1 MSSLARRLEERAAPQ
16 IPAPIPRFE
25 REVALWAPQ
34 AAAPRAGEGR
44 LPDGGPAPPCPRP
57 GGAAGKGCQE
67 RSGEQ
72 KWAGGRRPWKTTAG
86 PRRAALPQLR
96 GHCFLP
102 RAGWRAPPGRCCCGR
117 QRPWEDFSVAE
128 ISRFPL
134 SPEGSLSPRLR
145 WRSEDFLCSGPVPPL
160 FLLR

>member
-16 IPAPIPRFE
+16 IPAPIPRFKKK
-25 REVALWAPQ
+25 VALWAPQ
-34 AAAPRAGEGR
+34 AAAPRAGDGR
-44 LPDGGPAPPCPRP
+44 LPAPGVQPRSSGPQR
-57 GGAAGKGCQE
+57 KSCQE

-72 KWAGGRRPWKTTAG
+72 KWAGRRRPWKTTAG
-86 PRRAALPQLR
+86 LQKGCPSPAEAQGLPTSGGRRAPL
-96 GHCFLP
+96 
-102 RAGWRAPPGRCCCGR
+102 GRCCYGR
-117 QRPWEDFSVAE
+117 QRPWEDFLVAE

-145 WRSEDFLCSGPVPPL
+145 WRSEDFLCSGPVPPW